1 MSDFSTELRLRV
13 SEALRSLVEA
23 KATGDDYE
31 LRLSLGQIESLTRLA
46 DDNQINLDGLSESLA
61 ACGFA

>member
-23 KATGDDYE
+23 KETGDDYE

-46 DDNQINLDGLSESLA
+46 SDNHIPLDGLSESLA
-61 ACGFA
+61 AYGLA

>member
-23 KATGDDYE
+23 KETGDDYE

-46 DDNQINLDGLSESLA
+46 SDNQINLDGLSESLA
-61 ACGFA
+61 AYGFA

>member
-23 KATGDDYE
+23 RETGDDYE

-46 DDNQINLDGLSESLA
+46 SDNQINLDGLSESLA
-61 ACGFA
+61 AYGLA

>member
-13 SEALRSLVEA
+13 SEALGSLVEA
-23 KATGDDYE
+23 KETGDDYE

-46 DDNQINLDGLSESLA
+46 SDNQITLDGLSESLA
-61 ACGFA
+61 AYGLA